1 MLDLLGPEE
10 ILEQLDLI
18 IESLTQFES
27 CYECV
32 DIATHLRDE
41 LADSLDM

>member
-41 LADSLDM
+41 LADSLEL